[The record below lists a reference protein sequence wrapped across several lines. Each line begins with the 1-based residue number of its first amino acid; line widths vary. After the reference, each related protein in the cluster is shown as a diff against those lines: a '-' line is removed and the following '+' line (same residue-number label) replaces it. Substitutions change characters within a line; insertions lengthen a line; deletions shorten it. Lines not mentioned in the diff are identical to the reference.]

1 MAMIKYMLIVG
12 AGSFVG
18 GALRYLF
25 STFVSSAAGGNF
37 PWGTLAVN
45 VTGCFLFGVI
55 YAAFARYA
63 QVPSAAYLLLA
74 TGVMGGFTTF
84 SAFSH
89 EAVLMLQNG
98 CVWAFAAYVALSVIG
113 GLLAVAVGYCVVS
126 LMPDCRFL

>member
-1 MAMIKYMLIVG
+1 MIKYMLIVG

-25 STFVSSAAGGNF
+25 STFVSSAAGGGF

-89 EAVLMLQNG
+89 EAVQLFQSGAL
-98 CVWAFAAYVALSVIG
+98 VAFIAYVAMSVLC
-113 GLLAVAVGYCVVS
+113 GLLAVAVGYSVASWLVG
-126 LMPDCRFL
+126 

>member
-45 VTGCFLFGVI
+45 VAGCFLFGVV
-55 YAAFARYA
+55 YAFFARYNML
-63 QVPSAAYLLLA
+63 QGGFYLLLA

-89 EAVLMLQNG
+89 EAVQLFQSGALA
-98 CVWAFAAYVALSVIG
+98 AFIAYVAMSVLC
-113 GLLAVAVGYCVVS
+113 GLLAVAVGYSVASWLVG
-126 LMPDCRFL
+126 

>member
-18 GALRYLF
+18 GALRYLL
-25 STFVSSAAGGNF
+25 STLVGGATGCNF

-55 YAAFARYA
+55 YAAFARYT
-63 QVPSAAYLLLA
+63 QLPSAAYLLLT

-84 SAFSH
+84 SAFAH
-89 EAVLMLQNG
+89 EGVQMLQNG
-98 CVWAFAAYVALSVIG
+98 SGVSFSVYVALSVIG
-113 GLLAVAVGYCVVS
+113 GIACVIMGYSVVS
-126 LMPDCRFL
+126 LVPDC